1 MERVYTIPLR
11 EVKKT
16 PKSKRAPKAIRY
28 IRRYLEKHAKSDKI
42 ILDNSVNEKVW
53 ERGIKNMPSKIKVKV
68 ETVEDD
74 IILVT
79 LAE

>member
-11 EVKKT
+11 EVRKT
-16 PKSKRAPKAIRY
+16 PRIKHAPKAMRY
-28 IRRYLEKHAKSDKI
+28 IRRYIEKHTKSDKV

-53 ERGIKNMPSKIKVKV
+53 ERGIKNMPSKIKVKA
-68 ETVEDD
+68 ETIEDD
-74 IILVT
+74 VVLVT

>member
-16 PKSKRAPKAIRY
+16 PRTKRAPKAIRY
-28 IRRYLEKHAKSDKI
+28 IKKYLEKHAKSDKI

-68 ETVEDD
+68 ETIEDD
-74 IILVT
+74 IVLVT

>member
-11 EVKKT
+11 EVRKT
-16 PKSKRAPKAIRY
+16 PRTKHAPKAMKY
-28 IRRYLEKHAKSDKI
+28 IRRYIEKHTKSDKV

-53 ERGIKNMPSKIKVKV
+53 ERGIKNMPSKIKVKA
-68 ETVEDD
+68 ETIEDD
-74 IILVT
+74 VVLVT